1 MKKVLFIKNA
11 VILTATSLILRLFGI
26 FIKIWLATEIGS
38 EGIGLYQ
45 LVFSFY
51 MLAATFAT
59 GGITTAVTRL
69 VADELC
75 LGSQKGIRKI
85 MLRAFTISLVVAAI
99 SFALVFFGADPISLH
114 IITDPRGA
122 LSLKILAFSL
132 FFMGVS
138 SCIKGYF
145 LAKRKVLP
153 PSSAQIFEQVV
164 RIAAIMF
171 HVKHWAPKGIEYG
184 CAAVL
189 LADVIAETASCV
201 YLYLFYKAEDKKPSR
216 LCGRLLPDYAVG
228 KKILHIAVPISGA
241 RYITSMLR
249 TVENSIV
256 PRGLIAYGM
265 SSAAALSSF
274 GMIKG
279 MVLPL
284 LFFPSSLLNSL
295 STLLIP
301 EISEAMAKKRR
312 HSVAIAIEK
321 IIKITAAVGFI
332 FGAIFF
338 VAGKEL
344 GVLIYNDSEV
354 GTLICRLAPL
364 VPLMYLDSICDGML
378 KGLDQQAAT
387 FRHSVL
393 DSVLRIILILLLLSR
408 RGMNGFVLIMYISN
422 VLTCLLNLVRLIRFA
437 KVKLPFLR
445 ACLLPALS
453 ATGFALCF
461 DALLRRFN
469 LPSIVYLSAL
479 TLLSVAGYSS
489 FLLLSGCITA
499 DELRN
504 LK

>member
-11 VILTATSLILRLFGI
+11 VILTATSLVLRLLGI
-26 FIKIWLATEIGS
+26 FIKIWLASEIGS

-75 LGSQKGIRKI
+75 LGTKNGIRKI
-85 MLRAFTISLVVAAI
+85 MRRAIMLSLTVAAI
-99 SFALVFFGADPISLH
+99 SFVVVFFGADFIALY

-122 LSLKILAFSL
+122 TSLKILAFSL
-132 FFMGVS
+132 FFMAVS

-153 PSSAQIFEQVV
+153 PSTAQIFEQAV

-189 LADVIAETASCV
+189 LADVIAEVASFL
-201 YLYLFYKAEDKKPSR
+201 YIYLFYRAEDKKPSH
-216 LCGRLLPDYAVG
+216 LCGRTVPNYPVG
-228 KKILHIAVPISGA
+228 RKILHIAVPISGG
-241 RYITSMLR
+241 RYITSILR

-256 PRGLIAYGM
+256 PRGLVSYGM
-265 SSAAALSSF
+265 SSAAALSCF

-301 EISEAMAKKRR
+301 EISEAVAKKRQTA
-312 HSVAIAIEK
+312 VKIAVEK
-321 IIKITAAVGFI
+321 IIRITAAVGFI

-338 VAGKEL
+338 VSGKEFGL
-344 GVLIYNDSEV
+344 LIYKDSEV

-364 VPLMYLDSICDGML
+364 VPLMYLDSIADGLL
-378 KGLDQQAAT
+378 KGLDQQGAT

-393 DSVLRIILILLLLSR
+393 DSALRIILIVLLLAR
-408 RGMNGFVLIMYISN
+408 TGMNGFLLIMYISN
-422 VLTCLLNLVRLIRFA
+422 ILTCLLNAIRLIRFT
-437 KVKLPFLR
+437 KVKLSLIRSIF
-445 ACLLPALS
+445 LPALAS
-453 ATGFALCF
+453 VGIAFCL
-461 DALLRRFN
+461 DALIRRLNFPT
-469 LPSIVYLSAL
+469 LFYIAAVTVLSLVSYAAFL
-479 TLLSVAGYSS
+479 IFSGTVTLNE
-489 FLLLSGCITA
+489 I
-499 DELRN
+499 RN
-504 LK
+504 IK